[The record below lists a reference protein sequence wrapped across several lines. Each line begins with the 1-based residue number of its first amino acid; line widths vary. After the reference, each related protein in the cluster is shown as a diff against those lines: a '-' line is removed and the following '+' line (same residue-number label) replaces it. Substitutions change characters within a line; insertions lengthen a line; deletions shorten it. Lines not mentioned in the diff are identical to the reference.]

1 MTPILKE
8 SGSKDIRDA
17 IDQTTA
23 DTNQIPGCVCVV
35 VNKEGK
41 TLFEHASGK
50 RGADTQARM
59 TLDSIFWIASCT
71 KMICGIAAMQLVEQG
86 KLNLDDAD
94 KVEEVCQ
101 ELAKVRI
108 FKSVDENGKAE
119 LVDKK
124 NKITMRML
132 LSHTAGFGYAF
143 FNHDTRRWGQPS
155 GCDEFSGHAKDVLGQ
170 PLLFEPGTDWQYGV
184 GIDWAGTVV
193 ERISG

>member
-1 MTPILKE
+1 MTTTLKQ
-8 SGSKDIRDA
+8 SGSKDIQDA
-17 IDQTTA
+17 IDQATA
-23 DTNQIPGCVCVV
+23 DTEKTPGCVFVV

-50 RGADTQARM
+50 RGVDTQDPM

-71 KMICGIAAMQLVEQG
+71 KMLCGIAAMQLVEQG

-94 KVEEVCQ
+94 QIEEICP

-108 FKSVDENGKAE
+108 LKSVDENGKAE
-119 LVDKK
+119 LVEKK
-124 NKITMRML
+124 NRITMRML

-143 FNHDTRRWGQPS
+143 FNHDIRRWGQPF

-170 PLLFEPGTDWQYGV
+170 PLRCECAWVVGKGGEYGLC
-184 GIDWAGTVV
+184 
-193 ERISG
+193 ES